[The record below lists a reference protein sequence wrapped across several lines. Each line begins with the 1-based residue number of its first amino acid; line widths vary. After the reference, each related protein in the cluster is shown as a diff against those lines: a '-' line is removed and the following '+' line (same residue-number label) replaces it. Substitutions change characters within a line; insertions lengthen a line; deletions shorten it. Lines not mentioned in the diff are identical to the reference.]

1 MLQDKL
7 EQPAEG
13 GREKKKKKISKLVK
27 YFDSHQ
33 RTRACMHPAQLRG
46 GALFACHFG
55 KYIQVAY
62 AARLT
67 NKVSEKLATE
77 GEPVHK

>member
-1 MLQDKL
+1 
-7 EQPAEG
+7 
-13 GREKKKKKISKLVK
+13 
-27 YFDSHQ
+27 
-33 RTRACMHPAQLRG
+33 MHPAQLRG

-77 GEPVHK
+77 VNLFINKRPTDKRANKWPNNRCRNPEEKIRQGPEPQ